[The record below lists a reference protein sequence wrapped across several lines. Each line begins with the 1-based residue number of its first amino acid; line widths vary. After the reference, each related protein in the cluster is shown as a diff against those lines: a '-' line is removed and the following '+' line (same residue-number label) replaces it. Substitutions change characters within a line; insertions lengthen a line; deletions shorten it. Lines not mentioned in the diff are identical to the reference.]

1 MPLPRLSIDRDVFR
15 HAPAVLEG
23 VLVVLLAIQAARLL
37 WAVITPVDPLGPL
50 PGWTPAAEVPAL
62 AGHDPFRTGDD
73 GADPAT
79 PGLQDWRLFGLR
91 SGSDGGA
98 AILANGS
105 GPQRA
110 YRPGDMLAPGLVLER
125 IEAGHALFRDGGA
138 SIRLELPAQHGLPRR
153 AASPPSTLP
162 ATSAT
167 GTAAAAVDPS
177 RLLAGSGLRHA
188 GEGDGSA
195 GYTVMPQADGALLR
209 QAGLRPG
216 DVLLRVNGQ
225 PLAPGTFA
233 EVAAELQRNPRA
245 RIEFRRDGQD
255 HSITLGSGNPP

>member
-23 VLVVLLAIQAARLL
+23 VLVVLLALQAARLL
-37 WAVITPVDPLGPL
+37 WAVITPVGPLGPL
-50 PGWTPAAEVPAL
+50 PAWPAAAEVPAL
-62 AGHDPFRTGDD
+62 AGRDPFDAGDS
-73 GADPAT
+73 AAEPAS
-79 PGLQDWRLFGLR
+79 PGLHDWRLFGLR
-91 SGSDGGA
+91 TGSDGGA

-110 YRPGDMLAPGLVLER
+110 YRPGDALAPGLVLER
-125 IEAGHALFRDGGA
+125 VEAGHVLVRDAGA
-138 SIRLELPAQHGLPRR
+138 SRRLELPPPRGQPRR
-153 AASPPSTLP
+153 AAPSSALLATPAP
-162 ATSAT
+162 ATD
-167 GTAAAAVDPS
+167 AAATVDPS

-195 GYTVMPQADGALLR
+195 GYTVMPQADNALLR

-233 EVAAELQRNPRA
+233 EVAAGLQRNPHA